1 MYVSRNVCLLLAEEY
16 NIKEH
21 TYKMFASCKDKQ
33 KIKGT
38 DSQDIILLLT
48 EEYNIKGTNLQDF
61 RLLLGPA
68 EP

>member
-1 MYVSRNVCLLLAEEY
+1 
-16 NIKEH
+16 
-21 TYKMFASCKDKQ
+21 MFASCKDKQ

>member
-1 MYVSRNVCLLLAEEY
+1 
-16 NIKEH
+16 
-21 TYKMFASCKDKQ
+21 MFASCEDKQ

-48 EEYNIKGTNLQDF
+48 EEYNIKGTNVQDF